1 VVENMI
7 ENILIQPPRPETKIL
22 LQLFNCSS
30 GHPAFEEEGGEI
42 SVVLILLVIPNM
54 YRTVSPPEKEEWIQV
69 RNEPEDEVV

>member
-1 VVENMI
+1 VHE
-7 ENILIQPPRPETKIL
+7 PPRPEKIIA
-22 LQLFNCSS
+22 LQHNNRGS